1 MFPQVKDLFRR
12 VMLFLRRARCSHWM
26 VGWRVVGV
34 VDGFVGWL
42 FWRYISSVRSPM
54 SQRIYFITFCTWER
68 LELSPPARKV
78 VMQSCQFFDGKR
90 YQIFAGAIMPDHVH
104 LLIQPWV
111 KEEGKFWTIGNI
123 LHSIKSYSAKQI
135 PHVMPHIGKIWQ
147 DGRHERLISD
157 RKHFQTTWEYIR
169 QNPIKANIAKQPSTY
184 PFFWQKSDYSGRHFH

>member
-54 SQRIYFITFCTWER
+54 SKRIYFITFCTWER

-90 YQIFAGAIMPDHVH
+90 YQIFAGVIMPDHVH

-111 KEEGKFWTIGNI
+111 KEEEQFWTIGKVMGHFPERPN
-123 LHSIKSYSAKQI
+123 LSA
-135 PHVMPHIGKIWQ
+135 
-147 DGRHERLISD
+147 
-157 RKHFQTTWEYIR
+157 
-169 QNPIKANIAKQPSTY
+169 
-184 PFFWQKSDYSGRHFH
+184 